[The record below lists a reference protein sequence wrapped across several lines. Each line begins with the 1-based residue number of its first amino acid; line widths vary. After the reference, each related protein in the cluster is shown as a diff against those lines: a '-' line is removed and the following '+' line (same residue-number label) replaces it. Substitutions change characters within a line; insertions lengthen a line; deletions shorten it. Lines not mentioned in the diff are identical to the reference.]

1 MVSGQNREG
10 EMRITLLS
18 YDHIINLGYKISPG
32 TCIDILVGHGMSML
46 LHISSISER
55 NAQSFGVVIFINVT
69 VMMSADFSSALGRAI
84 LLDISLPALVVEGSE
99 VLHS

>member
-1 MVSGQNREG
+1 MSGQNREG

-18 YDHIINLGYKISPG
+18 YDYIMNLGYRISPG

-46 LHISSISER
+46 LHISSLSER
-55 NAQSFGVVIFINVT
+55 NAQSFGVVIFIDNVI

-99 VLHS
+99 VVHS